1 MSENPTTTLKAE
13 GLWKTYGGRA
23 VVQDVSFRVQ
33 SGQIV
38 GLLGKNGAGKTTTFY
53 MVVGLIKP
61 DRGRVLLGD
70 ENIAKLP
77 MYRRARSGI
86 SYLPQEPSVFRKMTV
101 RDNIL
106 SVLEMMGLGR
116 RERRERLEQLL
127 EELDLTHL
135 ASNKSFTLSG
145 GERRRVEITRALAT
159 EPLFILLD
167 EPFASIDPIAVLDL
181 QKLVQQLAQRR
192 IGVLITDHNVEKTL
206 EITDLA
212 LIINE
217 GKILASGSPVE
228 LAEDPLVRQVYLGD
242 RFELSAAAQERARRR
257 TAALQV

>member
-1 MSENPTTTLKAE
+1 MNGDASTLSAE

-23 VVQDVSFRVQ
+23 VVQDVSFRLE

-53 MVVGLIKP
+53 MVVGLIRP
-61 DRGRVLLGD
+61 DRGRVLLGGQ
-70 ENIAKLP
+70 NIARLP
-77 MYRRARSGI
+77 MYRRARRGI

-135 ASNKSFTLSG
+135 ATHKSYTLSG

-159 EPLFILLD
+159 EPAFILLD
-167 EPFASIDPIAVLDL
+167 EPFASIDPIAVLEL
-181 QKLVQQLAQRR
+181 QKLVQQLAERG

-217 GKILASGSPVE
+217 GRILASGSPVE
-228 LAEDPLVRQVYLGD
+228 LAEDPLVRQVYLGE
-242 RFELSAAAQERARRR
+242 RFELSATAQERARRR
-257 TAALQV
+257 AAAVQA